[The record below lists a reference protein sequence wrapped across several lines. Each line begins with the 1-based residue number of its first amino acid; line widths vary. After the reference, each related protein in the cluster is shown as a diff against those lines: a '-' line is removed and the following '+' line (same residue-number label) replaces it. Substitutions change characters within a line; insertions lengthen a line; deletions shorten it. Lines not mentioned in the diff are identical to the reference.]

1 MLLKFR
7 KKANNLDS
15 IEHLGERLKESEE
28 WRDFFQFALRA
39 SLQLVKEFTLD
50 SGELESE
57 AFRCEIGELS
67 ENIASESRLKKV
79 NSLFEK
85 GKRHVLN
92 YADRQ
97 KTYIQDR
104 EAEFRDIIDILTR
117 AMVILDSDNR
127 TFNRQILEQS
137 DRIERISRLDDIK
150 KIKQALLEGVEEIRQ
165 TARNKQSR
173 DMDKLASLSE
183 QVQVLHHQ
191 LEEARRES
199 ERDGL
204 TGIYNRKAFDEYLS
218 GLVEKNTVVKQ
229 PFALLML
236 DIDNFKAINDTHGH
250 QVGDRVI
257 LAVVNKCRQHIRSE
271 DYLARYGGEEF
282 AAVLPGASLKN
293 AWKKADLIRSAIGAT
308 RYVIEG
314 MHEENAIA
322 VTVSGGVSVY
332 RKADT
337 RETVTR
343 RADQALYVAKLS
355 GKNCIVSEKDA
366 SGKNFPPVTATG

>member
-1 MLLKFR
+1 
-7 KKANNLDS
+7 
-15 IEHLGERLKESEE
+15 
-28 WRDFFQFALRA
+28 
-39 SLQLVKEFTLD
+39 
-50 SGELESE
+50 
-57 AFRCEIGELS
+57 
-67 ENIASESRLKKV
+67 V

-257 LAVVNKCRQHIRSE
+257 LAVVNKCRQYIRSE

-332 RKADT
+332 RKADS